1 MEYKMKVRQATT
13 IGQIAVGQ
21 KRALSH
27 SNHELTRPF
36 KMNVC
41 SCVPTT
47 TDKVLK
53 IEKIMQ
59 NIEVRKL
66 NSSIRGIRLI
76 FHSFIPFKC
85 KILR

>member
-13 IGQIAVGQ
+13 IGQMVVGQ
-21 KRALSH
+21 KRALLH

-59 NIEVRKL
+59 NIEL